1 LKTANLCVALEQ
13 REVAAGMVVRGTV
26 EGLDAFPDSRGL
38 VVSLVHET
46 RHLRHGPRI
55 DESFDLAERRAASLP
70 FGLSLPADAFPS
82 FAGRRYASTW
92 RVEARLD
99 LPRRTDVTASE
110 ALVVVGGA
118 LTRAAEG
125 APAAAAA
132 RGARRFRL
140 FAGLFLVADL
150 VALAGLYAA
159 FGSLP
164 GPVALAFVVPA
175 FVTLAALAWMGLKPG
190 PVERFEVTAPRLRW
204 RFGEEVTVRVVVDG
218 DPDRVGGIDVALR
231 GEEVWMVSSGKSSH
245 EVRASF
251 HEDERKL
258 AGTELAGARA
268 GGRRWDR
275 ELGFRLPPAGPP
287 SHGRQI
293 QWSIQAR
300 VRVPRRVDPDVSLRL
315 EVAGTVPAGEE

>member
-1 LKTANLCVALEQ
+1 MTLTIALGE
-13 REVAAGMVVRGTV
+13 REVAAGSVVRGAV
-26 EGLDAFPDSRGL
+26 EGLDGFPDARGL

-46 RHLRHGPRI
+46 KHLRRGARV

-70 FGLSLPADAFPS
+70 FGLALPPDVFPT
-82 FAGRRYASTW
+82 FAGRRFVSTW

-99 LPRRTDVTASE
+99 LPRRPDVTAAE
-110 ALVVVGGA
+110 ALVVVGGPR
-118 LTRAAEG
+118 TRAPEG

-132 RGARRFRL
+132 RGSQRFGL
-140 FAGLFLVADL
+140 FAGLFLVVDL

-175 FVTLAALAWMGLKPG
+175 FVTLAALAWVGLRPG
-190 PVERFEVTAPRLRW
+190 PIERFELTAPRVRW
-204 RFGEEVTVRVVVDG
+204 RFGEEVAVRVVVDG
-218 DPDRVGGIDVALR
+218 DPDRVAGIDVALR
-231 GEEVWMVSSGKSSH
+231 GEEVWMESSGKSSH
-245 EVRASF
+245 ERRASF
-251 HEDERKL
+251 HQDERRL

-287 SHGRQI
+287 SHGREI
-293 QWSIQAR
+293 QWTLQAR
-300 VRVPRRVDPDVSLRL
+300 VRVPRRVDPVVSLRL
-315 EVAGTVPAGEE
+315 EVAGTVPTDEG